1 MLSLYSGAILCI
13 SKFASIMAKLMLLLA
28 EISLNCPLNSDFHIT
43 TGAYEVHGSHGS
55 CLILCSEPHQETF
68 SSSWYVN
75 YLKQSKD

>member
-1 MLSLYSGAILCI
+1 M
-13 SKFASIMAKLMLLLA
+13 
-28 EISLNCPLNSDFHIT
+28 

-55 CLILCSEPHQETF
+55 CLILRSEPHQETF